1 MVGNRRGQKNTTHFQ
16 TEFFSHAFCGRG
28 QYAYSE
34 HRCRPNQSP
43 EPSVIAFDREIGNFD
58 RSIRVTIAVGHK
70 GLLSVYSKRVAEF
83 ALATAILALSAAVCM
98 AAKEAAA
105 RLEDGQ
111 VR

>member
-1 MVGNRRGQKNTTHFQ
+1 DNNSSRRFKNRVKIHPLD
-16 TEFFSHAFCGRG
+16 HAMKP
-28 QYAYSE
+28 YSE

-70 GLLSVYSKRVAEF
+70 GLLPVYSKRVAEF

>member
-1 MVGNRRGQKNTTHFQ
+1 M
-16 TEFFSHAFCGRG
+16 
-28 QYAYSE
+28 
-34 HRCRPNQSP
+34 
-43 EPSVIAFDREIGNFD
+43 
-58 RSIRVTIAVGHK
+58 
-70 GLLSVYSKRVAEF
+70 YSKRVAEF